1 LFDEQDL
8 KMIDDKSDSDEQ
20 IDDDIQDPYLKIKL
34 QANLVLRNLF
44 KNNQQ
49 TVLHLFPSFM
59 FKL

>member
-1 LFDEQDL
+1 MFDEQDL

-34 QANLVLRNLF
+34 QANLILRTLF
-44 KNNQQ
+44 NNNQQ
-49 TVLHLFPSFM
+49 TVVHLFPSFM